1 LQGIISSH
9 VPANEQGELQ
19 GALTSLISAT
29 AIVGPPLM
37 TNLFS
42 FFSRDGA
49 PLYFPGAPFI
59 AGALFFL
66 FSTVITFRS
75 LQAERKAVPF

>member
-1 LQGIISSH
+1 
-9 VPANEQGELQ
+9 
-19 GALTSLISAT
+19 
-29 AIVGPPLM
+29 M

-59 AGALFFL
+59 TGAFFFL
-66 FSTVITFRS
+66 LSTIITFRS
-75 LQAERKAVPF
+75 LQVERRAVPF